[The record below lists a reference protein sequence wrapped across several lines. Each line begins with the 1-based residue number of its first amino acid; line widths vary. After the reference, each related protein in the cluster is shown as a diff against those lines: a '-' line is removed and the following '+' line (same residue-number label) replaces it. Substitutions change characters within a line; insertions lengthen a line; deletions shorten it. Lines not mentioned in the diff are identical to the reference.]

1 METTKEQKERLIRE
15 FSMVIDAEVLNEL
28 EILAILQI
36 CSDAC
41 EREKVELYEK
51 MLTESIESGVDPNG
65 N

>member
-51 MLTESIESGVDPNG
+51 MLTESIESGMSSNE